1 MVYIDIKLTWLTSAT
16 LKGCVGVEPCIIA
29 PVHR

>member
-1 MVYIDIKLTWLTSAT
+1 MVYIDIKLTWLTIAT
-16 LKGCVGVEPCIIA
+16 LKGFVAVGPCIIA